1 MKIEEIIPSTNLRSI
16 SLKELLK
23 KGNEKKREEKPLP
36 LGNKQFDKML
46 AGGFYPGRKYVI
58 FGANRTG
65 KTQICHQLC
74 IEAAVILSS
83 DLHSINKKIVYLDTE
98 NTFRPERIKE
108 MCQTRKIKYESVLQ
122 KILISRVMSNDGLL
136 MALENIKKKIR
147 KNDIELLIIDS
158 INNHYR
164 VEQGEKGKM
173 FVKIKSTFLECLNLI
188 HKITENYNLISVITS
203 QIAPNFS
210 ENSIINQIPVGN
222 IYLTHFF
229 SEYLYLHHKKQKKFI
244 AQLVNSNYL
253 PENHITYEITSTG
266 I

>member
-1 MKIEEIIPSTNLRSI
+1 VS
-16 SLKELLK
+16 
-23 KGNEKKREEKPLP
+23 EKVQEKNPLP
-36 LGNKQFDKML
+36 LGNKEFDKIFD
-46 AGGFYPGRKYVI
+46 GGLYPGRKYLI

-65 KTQICHQLC
+65 KTQLCHQLC
-74 IEAAVILSS
+74 IQAAEILSS
-83 DLHSINKKIVYLDTE
+83 NLHAINKKVVYLDTE

-108 MCQTRKIKYESVLQ
+108 MCQTRKINYESVLQ

-147 KNDIELLIIDS
+147 KNDIKLLIIDS

-164 VEQGEKGKM
+164 VEQGEKEKN
-173 FVKIKSTFLECLNLI
+173 FVKIKSTFLECLNIL

-203 QIAPNFS
+203 QITPNFS
-210 ENSIINQIPVGN
+210 EKPIIKQIPVGN

-253 PENHITYEITSTG
+253 PENQITYEITSTG